1 MFEKDYII
9 RLLNQFFEDL
19 NAFLHKKKAVNKQ
32 EDWQNIYNAY
42 TGDYTFYHTAGM
54 DEILKSFDTYEGEER
69 TYRMQILAELY
80 LQETRTVLL
89 SPEDKKALLEKSL
102 LIWEYIDRNSDTYSI
117 ERKQRIDSIN
127 DRLQEYR
134 KS

>member
-1 MFEKDYII
+1 
-9 RLLNQFFEDL
+9 
-19 NAFLHKKKAVNKQ
+19 
-32 EDWQNIYNAY
+32 
-42 TGDYTFYHTAGM
+42 M
-54 DEILKSFDTYEGEER
+54 DETLKSFDTYEGEER
-69 TYRMQILAELY
+69 TSRMQILAELY
-80 LQETRTVLL
+80 LQEARTALL

>member
-19 NAFLHKKKAVNKQ
+19 NAFLHRKNAVNRQ
-32 EDWQNIYNAY
+32 EDWQDLYNAY
-42 TGDYTFYHTAGM
+42 TGDYTFYHTAGA
-54 DEILKSFDTYEGEER
+54 DEIFQSFHTYEGEER
-69 TYRMQILAELY
+69 NYRMQILAELY
-80 LQETRTVLL
+80 LQEAQTVLL
-89 SPEDKKALLEKSL
+89 PPEDKKALLEKSL

-134 KS
+134 NS